1 MRVREWMSPGIV
13 LVPSETHL
21 MEALRC
27 MNSKGIARLGV
38 LHSGEVAGIVTR
50 IDLYEQLEGGASGL
64 LCRKSLADLLPRS
77 VASVTPDDPL
87 DRAAQL
93 LFETGRSALPVL
105 DGGQAAG
112 AITPIDICRAFRH
125 IFGARSLDAP
135 SIMMMNAPRESD
147 LLDQIR
153 RRTDGSAIQTLLAY
167 PASRREWQV
176 MIRLGP
182 GVPVKEK
189 CA

>member
-1 MRVREWMSPGIV
+1 MRVREWMSPGMV
-13 LVPSETHL
+13 LVPSETPL

-27 MNSKGIARLGV
+27 MNSKGLPRLGV
-38 LHSGEVAGIVTR
+38 LRSGQVAGIVTR
-50 IDLYEQLEGGASGL
+50 VELYEQLEGSGSGL
-64 LCRKSLADLLPRS
+64 LCRRSLADLLPGV
-77 VASVTPDDPL
+77 VAFLTPDDPL

-93 LFETGRSALPVL
+93 FSETGRPALPVL
-105 DGGQAAG
+105 EGGAAAG
-112 AITPIDICRAFRH
+112 AITPMDICRAFRH
-125 IFGARSLDAP
+125 IFGARSPESP

-153 RRTDGSAIQTLLAY
+153 QRTDGSAIQSLLVY
-167 PASRREWQV
+167 PASGREWQV

-182 GVPVKEK
+182 GAPKKEK